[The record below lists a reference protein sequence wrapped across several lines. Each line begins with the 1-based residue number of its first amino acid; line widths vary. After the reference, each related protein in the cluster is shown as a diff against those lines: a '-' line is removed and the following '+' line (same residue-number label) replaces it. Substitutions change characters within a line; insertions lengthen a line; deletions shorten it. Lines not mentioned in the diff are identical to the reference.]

1 MHIYKSSMCH
11 FCHTLRFNISARSHT
26 KIECYSTRNPWSRNF
41 DPRNYNHPDTL
52 YALSRMP
59 PDGMLPVP
67 AARRMVPA
75 PPRHVAAVPR
85 HHPSVIIL
93 PQPGVSAVSHHHH
106 DVAMAPRHGVAMV
119 PIMSS
124 RGVIGMVP
132 LSRF

>member
-1 MHIYKSSMCH
+1 MCH
-11 FCHTLRFNISARSHT
+11 FCHTLRFNLGARSHT

-41 DPRNYNHPDTL
+41 DSRNYNHRDTL
-52 YALSRMP
+52 YALSHPP

-75 PPRHVAAVPR
+75 PPRHAVAMPHHAVMAMP
-85 HHPSVIIL
+85 HH
-93 PQPGVSAVSHHHH
+93 AVMAIPHHHA
-106 DVAMAPRHGVAMV
+106 VMPVPRHGVTMV

-132 LSRF
+132 LRRF

>member
-1 MHIYKSSMCH
+1 MHIYKSCMCH
-11 FCHTLRFNISARSHT
+11 FCHTLRFNLRARSHT

-41 DPRNYNHPDTL
+41 DSRNYNHRDTL
-52 YALSRMP
+52 YALSHPP

-75 PPRHVAAVPR
+75 PRPA
-85 HHPSVIIL
+85 
-93 PQPGVSAVSHHHH
+93 
-106 DVAMAPRHGVAMV
+106 VAMAPHHGVAMAPHHGVAMLPHHAIAVVPRHGVAMV

-132 LSRF
+132 LRRF